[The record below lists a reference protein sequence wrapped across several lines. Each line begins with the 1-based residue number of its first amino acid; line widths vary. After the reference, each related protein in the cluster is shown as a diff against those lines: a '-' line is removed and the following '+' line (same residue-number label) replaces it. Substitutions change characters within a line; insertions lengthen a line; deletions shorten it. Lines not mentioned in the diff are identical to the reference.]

1 MSSSTKLASTS
12 QTLPHGHLDY
22 VLDISFD
29 HYGRRFAT
37 ASGDR
42 TVRVWDLTAEGVWE
56 TSTTTAAGG
65 GGSSNNEWQA
75 HKGPVNRISW
85 AHPEFGQLL
94 ATAGSDH
101 SVVIW
106 EEREGGLFNSLAT
119 PERSSDGFFEPAPIT
134 RSNSNDNDINVSSTT
149 AAGATVGTS
158 RWVAKATLSDA
169 RRAVMA
175 VEFAPRHLGLRLAS
189 GSADGIVRIYEALD
203 IMNLNHWKLDAEI
216 EENVDNSSSSG
227 DGDNSGGGSS
237 NNNNTVSSNENMGV
251 SSLSWC
257 TGRFEPA
264 TLVIGYASGR
274 VSICR
279 YDDGRRTWME
289 LLRLPGHLTSDG
301 IPRGVLDVAW
311 APNVGRTFHLI
322 ASCGKDNRLLVH
334 RIKRGGG
341 GGGGEQGDGK
351 NSSGGLTYE
360 GTALLDQER
369 TNWRCQWNVTGT
381 VLASSGDGGAVM
393 LWKNDFHG
401 KWKCVSDIVGD
412 TSLASSA

>member
-1 MSSSTKLASTS
+1 MSSSTTLASTS
-12 QTLPHGHLDY
+12 QTLQHGHLDY

-56 TSTTTAAGG
+56 TSTTTAGGG

-106 EEREGGLFNSLAT
+106 EEREGGFFNSLAT
-119 PERSSDGFFEPAPIT
+119 PERSSDGFFEPG
-134 RSNSNDNDINVSSTT
+134 SNSNDNDINVSSTT

-237 NNNNTVSSNENMGV
+237 NSNNTASSNENMGV

-289 LLRLPGHLTSDG
+289 LLRLPGHITSDG

-381 VLASSGDGGAVM
+381 VLASSGDGGVVM